1 MIILRFLLTG
11 YPFFYGKTRRKRF
24 SKSGKFSGVPL
35 SDIFH
40 TWAPDE
46 PNNLKDN
53 ENCIF
58 LTSSGNIGDTD
69 CYSPRPYVCYRKNDE
84 ELVLNEC
91 GTTDDGGYI
100 YIMVF
105 MGSATLK
112 EQRKPSKITLFSVS
126 PSVCLLWF
134 FFSETR
140 FLELL
145 I

>member
-1 MIILRFLLTG
+1 MSITFDNIAFTTYWLSI
-11 YPFFYGKTRRKRF
+11 FYGKPRRKRF

-58 LTSSGNIGDTD
+58 LTSSGTIGDTD

-91 GTTDDGGYI
+91 GTTDYGGYI
-100 YIMVF
+100 YNKVLRVPQLIWNN
-105 MGSATLK
+105 GSLL
-112 EQRKPSKITLFSVS
+112 RSLCF
-126 PSVCLLWF
+126 PSVPLYVS
-134 FFSETR
+134 FSS
-140 FLELL
+140 FSQKHGF
-145 I
+145 